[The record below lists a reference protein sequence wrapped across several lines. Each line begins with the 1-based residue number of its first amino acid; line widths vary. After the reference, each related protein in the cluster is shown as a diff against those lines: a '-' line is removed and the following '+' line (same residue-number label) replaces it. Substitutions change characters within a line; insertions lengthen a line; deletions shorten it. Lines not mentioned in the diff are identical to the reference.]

1 MNKHTKIFLGIILL
15 GVIVVL
21 SIKFLQPGW
30 IEKQQKNTSDA
41 INTKGTIRIGVDN
54 WIGYFPLC
62 SPKMEDKLR
71 KLGYLL
77 QCVDDQADYE
87 SRFQK
92 LKDGDLQFAVATIDS
107 YLINGAKFHYPGTIT
122 AVIDE
127 SKGGDAIVAR
137 QSVFAD
143 IDALKENPSKTN
155 ASKTKIA
162 FTPASPSEHLL
173 KSVSEHFGLPFTSR
187 HSGWQVETDGSSQAL
202 KKLQSGK
209 VDVAVLWEPDVSRA
223 LASPG
228 IIKLIGTEDTD
239 KLIVDILLVERQYSR
254 KYPEAVNSLMQ
265 SYFKTLQEYT
275 QQPDEL
281 RNDIKASTNKLDKQ
295 QINNMLNGVEWAT
308 LTENR
313 SLWFGNDEN
322 LLDSISIAMGILINN
337 RDFTTNPLPNG
348 DPYSITNRSFISALR
363 QTASYTSTTK
373 DGKRGF
379 KKLADKEWAHL
390 KKVGTLQLEPI
401 QFRQGTALMNDGSS
415 QELNKLAKKIQRYP
429 NFRIQVSGHTGLS
442 GDPQE
447 NLKLSSGRAQVVA
460 QSLVNN
466 FQLDINQIHAVG
478 YGSSRPLKRLSG
490 ESSRA
495 YKYRL
500 PRVEITLLTE

>member
-15 GVIVVL
+15 GVIAVL

-30 IEKQQKNTSDA
+30 IEKQQKSTSDA

-107 YLINGAKFHYPGTIT
+107 YLINGAKFHYPGTIVS
-122 AVIDE
+122 VIDE

-137 QSVFAD
+137 QSVFSD
-143 IDALKENPSKTN
+143 IDALKENPSK
-155 ASKTKIA
+155 ASSSRTKIA

-173 KSVSEHFGLPFTSR
+173 KSISEHFGLPFTSKQ
-187 HSGWQVETDGSSQAL
+187 SGWQVETDGSSQAL
-202 KKLQSGK
+202 KKLQSGE

-223 LASPG
+223 LASAG

-239 KLIVDILLVERQYSR
+239 KLIVDILLVERQYSS
-254 KYPEAVNSLMQ
+254 KNPEAINSLMQ

-281 RNDIKASTNKLDKQ
+281 RNDIKASTKLNKQ
-295 QINNMLNGVEWAT
+295 QINNMLSGVEWAT
-308 LTENR
+308 LAENR

-322 LLDSISIAMGILINN
+322 LLDSINIAMGILINN
-337 RDFTTNPLPNG
+337 RDFTTNPLPSS
-348 DPYSITNRSFISALR
+348 DPYSITNRNFISALR
-363 QTASYTSTTK
+363 QTAPYTSATK
-373 DGKRGF
+373 AGKQGF
-379 KKLADKEWAHL
+379 TKLGDNAWSHL

-466 FQLDINQIHAVG
+466 YQLDLNQIHAVG
-478 YGSSRPLKRLSG
+478 YGSSRPLKKQSG
-490 ESSRA
+490 ESNRA

>member
-1 MNKHTKIFLGIILL
+1 MNKHTKIFLAIILL
-15 GVIVVL
+15 GAL
-21 SIKFLQPGW
+21 SILGIKFLQPGW
-30 IEKQQKNTSDA
+30 IERQLKNTSDA
-41 INTKGTIRIGVDN
+41 INTKGTIHIGVDN

-77 QCVDDQADYE
+77 RCEDDQADYA

-107 YLINGAKFHYPGTIT
+107 YLLNGAKYNYPGTIT

-137 QSVFAD
+137 QSVFAN
-143 IDALKENPSKTN
+143 IDALKVSPNQTQV
-155 ASKTKIA
+155 A

-173 KSVSEHFGLPFTSR
+173 KSISEHFGLPFT
-187 HSGWQVETDGSSQAL
+187 HKNSGWRVETDGSSQAL
-202 KKLQSGK
+202 EKLQSGS

-223 LASPG
+223 LATPG
-228 IIKLIGTEDTD
+228 LIKLIGTEDTD
-239 KLIVDILLVERQYSR
+239 KLIVDILLVGRQYSA

-281 RNDIKASTNKLDKQ
+281 LKDIKASTKLDEK

-322 LLDSISIAMGILINN
+322 LLDSINIAMSILINN
-337 RDFTTNPLPNG
+337 QDLTINPLPNG
-348 DPYSITNRSFISALR
+348 DPYSITNRQFISAIR

-373 DGKRGF
+373 AGRANF
-379 KKLADKEWAHL
+379 KKLDDNAWSHL

-401 QFRQGTALMNDGSS
+401 QFRQGTALMNDNSA
-415 QELNKLAKKIQRYP
+415 QELNKLAKKVQRYP

-447 NLKLSSGRAQVVA
+447 NLRLSSARAQVVA
-460 QSLVNN
+460 QSLVDNYH
-466 FQLDINQIHAVG
+466 LDINQIRAVG
-478 YGSSRPLKRLSG
+478 YGSSQPLKKQAD
-490 ESSRA
+490 ESNRA